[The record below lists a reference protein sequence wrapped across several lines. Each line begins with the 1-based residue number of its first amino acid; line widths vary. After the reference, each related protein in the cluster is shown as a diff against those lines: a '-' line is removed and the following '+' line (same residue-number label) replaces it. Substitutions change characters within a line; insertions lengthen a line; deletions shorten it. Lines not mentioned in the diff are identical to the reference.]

1 MKTDWKKI
9 GIVAGAIVSVLTVFA
24 LVGTAVYKADCW
36 NVRAEG
42 TEHFTTL
49 PTFLAMQKQVE
60 GKFVAWDIKE
70 KQRQISEY
78 DAAYGAGCARCDGKL
93 KAYYDW
99 LVLERNKLIDAAKNP
114 PGK

>member
-9 GIVAGAIVSVLTVFA
+9 GMIAGAVLSILGIIA
-24 LVGTAVYKADCW
+24 ILYKIDCW
-36 NVRAEG
+36 NVKAAG

-60 GKFVAWDIKE
+60 GKFVAWDIKD

-78 DAAYGAGCARCDGKL
+78 DAVYGAGCVRCDVKL
-93 KAYYDW
+93 KTYYDW
-99 LVLERNKLIDAAKNP
+99 LVLERNKLIDSAKAP
-114 PGK
+114 PAK